1 MTDFK
6 ECFICGRNRHAGLER
21 HHQNIFNGANRK
33 LSEQDGL
40 VVYLCHDCHNEPPL
54 GVHYNAEM
62 MRWLKQKGQ
71 KMAMEKYGWT
81 KEEFVQR
88 YGKNYLDD

>member
-1 MTDFK
+1 MTDYK
-6 ECFICGRNRHAGLER
+6 QCFICGRNRHAGLER
-21 HHQNIFNGANRK
+21 HHIFNGANRK